1 MNRVPQHPVL
11 AFAVALA
18 AVGTLSIMDALMKAL
33 VIALGIYAVS
43 IWRSVVTL
51 AMASLLYLPRQ
62 LPWPSKTTMRIHVG
76 RGAVVMVMAALFFWG
91 IGRVPLAQGI
101 ALTFIAPL
109 IALILAAAFLGETI
123 GPRSIAGSIA
133 AFAGV
138 IVIVYGQAHAELG
151 PGVLLGSVAIIA
163 SALCYAVNI
172 VLMRHQALAAKPLE
186 IAFFQSL
193 VVTIM
198 WLAVMPFVGLPLWP
212 TAVWWGWIAL
222 AAAMSLA
229 GGLLF
234 AFAYARAEAS
244 YLAVTEYSA
253 FLWASAL
260 GWLIFQ
266 EHLGPF
272 TVVGAILIVGG
283 CIVAS
288 RGKRAIAPEI
298 EVAA

>member
-18 AVGTLSIMDALMKAL
+18 AVAVLSIMDALMKAL
-33 VIALGIYAVS
+33 VIALGIYAIS
-43 IWRSVVTL
+43 LWRSLTTL
-51 AMASLLYLPRQ
+51 ILAAVLYLPHR
-62 LPWPSKTTMRIHVG
+62 LPWPGRSTLKIHVA
-76 RGAVVMVMAALFFWG
+76 RGAVVMVMALLFFWG
-91 IGRVPLAQGI
+91 IGRVPLAQAI

-109 IALILAAAFLGETI
+109 IALILAALFLRETI

-138 IVIVYGQAHAELG
+138 IVIVYGQAHAQLG
-151 PGVLLGSVAIIA
+151 PGVLLGTVAIIA

-193 VVTIM
+193 VVTGL
-198 WLAVMPFVGLPLWP
+198 WLAVIPFAGLPLWP
-212 TAVWWGWIAL
+212 EAIWWGWIAL
-222 AAAMSLA
+222 AAGMSLM

-253 FLWASAL
+253 FLWASVL

-266 EHLGPF
+266 ERLGPF
-272 TVVGAILIVGG
+272 TLGGAALIVGG

-288 RGKRAIAPEI
+288 RGKRAVPPEI